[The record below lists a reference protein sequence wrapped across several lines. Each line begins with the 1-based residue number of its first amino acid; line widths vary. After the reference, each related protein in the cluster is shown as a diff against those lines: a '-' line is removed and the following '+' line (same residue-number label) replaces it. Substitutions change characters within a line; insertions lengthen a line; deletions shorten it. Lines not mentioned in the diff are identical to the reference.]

1 MSAASVWARLSGI
14 FEGVFIALDAIR
26 SNKVRAGLTILGIAV
41 GVFAVVT
48 MAAAI
53 HGINDS
59 VAKDIES
66 AGATTFFVFRGP
78 IGFNVCDDNETCEW
92 IHNPP
97 ITMAEASALS
107 KLPSVTAVVPE
118 LDFAGSFK
126 YHDRVLPGAQILSY
140 TADWTMA
147 DGGEID
153 PGRSFT
159 ERENSS
165 GDKVVLIN
173 DLMRDRLMGQEVDPV
188 GKTITINNMP
198 FTIIGFY
205 HYHPSFISGGERAVA
220 IMPIETLLRN
230 FEVSPWYINLTVKPR
245 ITVPRD
251 EAIDDVTSYLRVT
264 RQLKP
269 ETKSNFHIV
278 TQDRLFQV
286 YNSVF
291 SIIFGVMLG
300 LSAVGLLVGG
310 VGVIGIMM
318 ISVTERTREIGVR
331 KALGATRLV
340 IMWQFLIEAV
350 TLTSIG
356 VAIGFAA
363 GWGVAAL
370 IKALF
375 PIPASIPPIAI
386 VGAVCASIVTGIVF
400 GIIPAFRAARLDPVT
415 ALRYE

>member
-1 MSAASVWARLSGI
+1 VTTTSVWARLSAV
-14 FEGVFIALDAIR
+14 FEGVAIAFDAIR
-26 SNKVRAGLTILGIAV
+26 SNKVRAGLTIMGIAV

-97 ITMAEASALS
+97 ITIAEAAALRR
-107 KLPSVTAVVPE
+107 LPSVTAVVPE

-126 YHDRVLPGAQILSY
+126 FHDRVLPGAQIVAY
-140 TADWTMA
+140 TADWTEA
-147 DGGEID
+147 DGGEIN
-153 PGRSFT
+153 PGRTFT
-159 ERENSS
+159 EHENES
-165 GDKVVLIN
+165 GDHVVLIN
-173 DLMRDRLMGQEVDPV
+173 DLMRDRLMGPDIDPV
-188 GKTITINNMP
+188 GKTVTINNIP
-198 FTIIGFY
+198 FTVIGFY
-205 HYHPSFISGGERAVA
+205 HYHPSFISGGERTMA
-220 IMPIETLLRN
+220 IMPIQTLLRN
-230 FEVSPWYINLTVKPR
+230 FQVSPWYINLTVKPR
-245 ITVPRD
+245 HDVARD
-251 EAIDDVTSYLRVT
+251 QAVDDVTAYLRGV
-264 RQLKP
+264 RRLKP

-286 YNSVF
+286 YNSIF

-300 LSAVGLLVGG
+300 LSAVGLMVGG

-331 KALGATRLV
+331 KALGATRGV

-356 VAIGFAA
+356 VAIGFCV
-363 GWGVAAL
+363 GWGVAAA
-370 IKALF
+370 IKALS
-375 PIPASIPPIAI
+375 PVPASIPPVAI
-386 VGAVCASIVTGIVF
+386 IGAVCASVVTGVIF
-400 GIIPAFRAARLDPVT
+400 GIIPAARAARLDPVV

>member
-1 MSAASVWARLSGI
+1 VTVSISARISALL
-14 FEGVFIALDAIR
+14 EGVTIALDALR

-53 HGINDS
+53 HGINES

-78 IGFNVCDDNETCEW
+78 IGFNTCDDNETCEW

-97 ITMAEASALS
+97 ITLAEATALGRI
-107 KLPSVTAVVPE
+107 PSLEGVTAE
-118 LDFAGSFK
+118 LDFAGSVK
-126 YHDRVLPGAQILSY
+126 YKDRVLPSAQIVAYSP
-140 TADWTMA
+140 DWTLA

-159 ERENSS
+159 FQENAGGSQ
-165 GDKVVLIN
+165 VVLIN
-173 DLMRDRLMGQEVDPV
+173 DKMSERLFGPGVDPTGRTV
-188 GKTITINNMP
+188 EINNSP
-198 FTIIGFY
+198 YQVIGFY
-205 HYHPSFISGGERAVA
+205 HYHPSFISGGERAMA
-220 IMPIETLLRN
+220 IMPIQTLLRH
-230 FEVSPWYINLTVKPR
+230 FDVSPWYIQLTIKPR
-245 ITVPRD
+245 SNVPRD
-251 EAIDDVTSYLRVT
+251 EAIDDVTAFLRGA
-264 RQLKP
+264 RKLRP
-269 ETKSNFHIV
+269 GAANNFHIV

-286 YNSVF
+286 YNQIF
-291 SIIFGVMLG
+291 GIIFAVMLA

-331 KALGATRLV
+331 KALGATKLT
-340 IMWQFLIEAV
+340 ILWQFLIEAV

-356 VAIGFAA
+356 VAVGFAV
-363 GWGVAAL
+363 GWLTAL
-370 IKALF
+370 AVKQWS
-375 PIPASIPPIAI
+375 PVPASIPPVAI
-386 VGAVCASIVTGIVF
+386 VMAVLASVITGVVF
-400 GIIPAFRAARLDPVT
+400 GIVPAFRAARLDPVD

>member
-1 MSAASVWARLSGI
+1 MTVFARLSAV
-14 FEGVFIALDAIR
+14 FEGVSIALDAIR

-53 HGINDS
+53 HGINES

-66 AGATTFFVFRGP
+66 AGATTFFIFRGP
-78 IGFNVCDDNETCEW
+78 IGFNTCDDNETCEW

-97 ITMAEASALS
+97 LTLAEADALS
-107 KLPSVTAVVPE
+107 KLPSVTAVIPE

-126 YHDRVLPGAQILSY
+126 YHDRVLPGAQIISY
-140 TADWTMA
+140 NADWPRA

-153 PGRSFT
+153 PGRTFT
-159 ERENSS
+159 ERENAS
-165 GDKVVLIN
+165 GAQVILIN
-173 DLMRDRLMGQEVDPV
+173 DLMRDRLMGKDVDPV
-188 GKTITINNMP
+188 GKTVTINNSP
-198 FTIIGFY
+198 YTIIGFY
-205 HYHPSFISGGERAVA
+205 HYHPSFISGGERAMA
-220 IMPIETLLRN
+220 IMPIQTLLRN
-230 FEVSPWYINLTVKPR
+230 FQVSPWWINLTVKPR
-245 ITVPRD
+245 HDVARD
-251 EAIDDVTSYLRVT
+251 QAIDDVTAYLRAS

-269 ETKSNFHIV
+269 ETKSNFHII

-300 LSAVGLLVGG
+300 LSAVGLMVGG

-356 VAIGFAA
+356 VAIGFCVGAA
-363 GWGVAAL
+363 VAAA
-370 IKALF
+370 IKAAF
-375 PIPASIPPIAI
+375 PIPASIPPFAV
-386 VGAVCASIVTGIVF
+386 VGAICASIITGIVF
-400 GIIPAFRAARLDPVT
+400 GIIPAARAARLDPVI

>member
-1 MSAASVWARLSGI
+1 VSIWARMSAV
-14 FEGVFIALDAIR
+14 FEGVSIALDAIR

-78 IGFNVCDDNETCEW
+78 IGFNVCEDNETCEW

-97 ITMAEASALS
+97 ITLAEGAALS
-107 KLPSVTAVVPE
+107 KLPSLAAVVPE

-126 YHDRVLPGAQILSY
+126 YHNHVLPAAQLLSY
-140 TADWTMA
+140 SAEWTKA

-153 PGRSFT
+153 PGRTFT
-159 ERENSS
+159 DRENSS
-165 GDKVVLIN
+165 GDHVVLIN
-173 DLMRDRLMGQEVDPV
+173 DLMRDRLMGTDVDPV
-188 GKTITINNMP
+188 GKTITINNSP
-198 FTIIGFY
+198 YTVIGFY
-205 HYHPSFISGGERAVA
+205 HYHPSFISGGERAMA
-220 IMPIETLLRN
+220 IMPIQTLLRN
-230 FEVSPWYINLTVKPR
+230 FQVSPWYINLTIKPR
-245 ITVPRD
+245 SNVPRD
-251 EAIDDVTSYLRVT
+251 QAIDDVTAYLRAS

-269 ETKSNFHIV
+269 ATKSNFHII

-291 SIIFGVMLG
+291 SIIFAVMLG

-310 VGVIGIMM
+310 VGVVGIMM

-340 IMWQFLIEAV
+340 ILWQFLIEAV

-356 VAIGFAA
+356 VAIGFCA
-363 GWGVAAL
+363 GWGIAAL
-370 IKALF
+370 IKAF
-375 PIPASIPPIAI
+375 SPVPASIPPIAI
-386 VGAVCASIVTGIVF
+386 IGAVCASIVTGVVF
-400 GIIPAFRAARLDPVT
+400 GIIPAFRAARLDPVV